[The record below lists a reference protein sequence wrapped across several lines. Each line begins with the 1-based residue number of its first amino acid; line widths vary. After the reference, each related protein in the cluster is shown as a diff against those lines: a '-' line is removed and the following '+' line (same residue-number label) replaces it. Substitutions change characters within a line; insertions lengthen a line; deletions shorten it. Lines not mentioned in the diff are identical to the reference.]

1 MIDTNRK
8 QLLGKKTK
16 KTLYWMFQT
25 AVEEELMTPTEVQWV
40 FTILDIAVRRRR
52 RRKYE
57 RKNDP
62 AGSGVD
68 TENKALRS
76 TRMQGL

>member
-1 MIDTNRK
+1 MK
-8 QLLGKKTK
+8 MLEVA
-16 KTLYWMFQT
+16 T
-25 AVEEELMTPTEVQWV
+25 AEDLMTPTEVQWV
-40 FTILDIAVRRRR
+40 FTILDIAIRRRKR
-52 RRKYE
+52 KKYE